1 MSSGQ
6 LPLDL
11 GFRPAAGRADF
22 VVAPCNAAAVA
33 WIDRW
38 PEWPT
43 PGLVLAGP
51 AGAGKSH
58 LAEVW
63 RARSRAADFP
73 VAAAAPPAPALVVE
87 AADRIAAGRAGAEA
101 LFHAYNALTA
111 RRGHLLLTATVPAAR
126 WTIALPDL
134 ASRLRALPTAEI
146 GLPDDALLAG
156 LYAKLFADRH
166 LAVPEGL
173 VPLLVARL
181 ERSAAAAAAAVA
193 RLDRA
198 ALAERRAITLP
209 FARRTLG
216 LDG

>member
-1 MSSGQ
+1 MSRGQ

-11 GFRPAAGRADF
+11 GFRPAQGRADF
-22 VVAPCNAAAVA
+22 IVAPCNEAAVA

-38 PEWPT
+38 PDWPA

-51 AGAGKSH
+51 SGAGKSH
-58 LAEVW
+58 LAAVW
-63 RARSRAADFP
+63 RARSAAADFAP
-73 VAAAAPPAPALVVE
+73 VSPPDGPPALVVE
-87 AADRIAAGRAGAEA
+87 GADRIAADRAGAEA
-101 LFHAYNALTA
+101 LFHAYNAVAA
-111 RRGHLLLTATVPAAR
+111 RRGHVLLTAPAPAAR
-126 WTIALPDL
+126 WTVALPDL

-146 GLPDDALLAG
+146 GLPDDALLSA
-156 LYAKLFADRH
+156 LYAKLFADRR

-181 ERSAAAAAAAVA
+181 ERSAAAASAAVA